1 MIKQLAKYLANLNN
15 TEIQLLNEDLSNEHQ
30 KVLDL
35 LESNALKQQ
44 KIDKLENDKKT
55 LLDEIV
61 LNQQRIDALLKQLRD
76 KNGGQ

>member
-15 TEIQLLNEDLSNEHQ
+15 KEVQLLNEDLSNEHQ
-30 KVLDL
+30 RVLDL
-35 LESNALKQQ
+35 LKSNAIKQQ

>member
-15 TEIQLLNEDLSNEHQ
+15 KEVQLLNEDLNNEHQ
-30 KVLDL
+30 RVLDL

>member
-15 TEIQLLNEDLSNEHQ
+15 KEVQLLNEDLSVEHQ
-30 KVLDL
+30 RVLDL
-35 LESNALKQQ
+35 LKSNALKQQ
-44 KIDKLENDKKT
+44 KIDKLEKDKKT

>member
-1 MIKQLAKYLANLNN
+1 MIKQLAKYLVNLNN
-15 TEIQLLNEDLSNEHQ
+15 KEVQLLNEDLSVEHQ
-30 KVLDL
+30 RVLDL

>member
-15 TEIQLLNEDLSNEHQ
+15 KEVQLLNEDLSNEHQ
-30 KVLDL
+30 RVLDL
-35 LESNALKQQ
+35 LKSNALKQQ

>member
-15 TEIQLLNEDLSNEHQ
+15 KEFQLLNEDLSNEHQ
-30 KVLDL
+30 RVLDL

>member
-15 TEIQLLNEDLSNEHQ
+15 KEVQLFNGDLSNEHQ
-30 KVLDL
+30 RVLDL

>member
-15 TEIQLLNEDLSNEHQ
+15 KEVQLLNEDLGNEHQ
-30 KVLDL
+30 RVLDL

>member
-15 TEIQLLNEDLSNEHQ
+15 KEVQLLNEDLSVEHQ
-30 KVLDL
+30 RVLDL

-44 KIDKLENDKKT
+44 KIDKLEKDKKT

>member
-15 TEIQLLNEDLSNEHQ
+15 KEVQLLNEDLSNEHQ
-30 KVLDL
+30 RVLDL
-35 LESNALKQQ
+35 LESDALKRQ

>member
-15 TEIQLLNEDLSNEHQ
+15 KEVQLLNEDLSNEHQ
-30 KVLDL
+30 RVLDL

-76 KNGGQ
+76 KHGGQ

>member
-15 TEIQLLNEDLSNEHQ
+15 KEVQLLNEDLSNEHQ
-30 KVLDL
+30 RVLDL

>member
-15 TEIQLLNEDLSNEHQ
+15 KEVQLLNEDLSIEHQ
-30 KVLDL
+30 RVLDL

-44 KIDKLENDKKT
+44 KIDKLEKDKKT

>member
-15 TEIQLLNEDLSNEHQ
+15 AEVQLLNEDLSNEHQ
-30 KVLDL
+30 RVLDL
-35 LESNALKQQ
+35 LESHALKQQ

>member
-15 TEIQLLNEDLSNEHQ
+15 KEVQLLNEDLSNEHQ
-30 KVLDL
+30 RVLDL

-61 LNQQRIDALLKQLRD
+61 LNQQRMDALLKQLRD

>member
-15 TEIQLLNEDLSNEHQ
+15 KEVQLLNEDLSVEHQ
-30 KVLDL
+30 RVLDL

-44 KIDKLENDKKT
+44 KIDKLEKDKKT

-76 KNGGQ
+76 KNGG

>member
-15 TEIQLLNEDLSNEHQ
+15 KEVKLLNEDLSNEHQ
-30 KVLDL
+30 RVLDL

>member
-15 TEIQLLNEDLSNEHQ
+15 KEVQLLNEDLSNEHQ
-30 KVLDL
+30 RVLDL

-61 LNQQRIDALLKQLRD
+61 LDQQRIDALLKQLRD

>member
-15 TEIQLLNEDLSNEHQ
+15 KEVQLLNEDLSNEHQ

>member
-15 TEIQLLNEDLSNEHQ
+15 KEVQLLNEDLSVEHQ
-30 KVLDL
+30 RVLDL

-44 KIDKLENDKKT
+44 KIDRLENDKKT

-61 LNQQRIDALLKQLRD
+61 INQQRIDALLKQLRD

>member
-15 TEIQLLNEDLSNEHQ
+15 KEVQLLNEDLGVEHQ
-30 KVLDL
+30 RVLDL

-44 KIDKLENDKKT
+44 KIDKLEKDKKT

>member
-15 TEIQLLNEDLSNEHQ
+15 TEVQLLNEDLSNEHQ
-30 KVLDL
+30 RVLDL

>member
-1 MIKQLAKYLANLNN
+1 MIKQLTKYLANLNN
-15 TEIQLLNEDLSNEHQ
+15 KEVQLLNEDLGVEHQ
-30 KVLDL
+30 RVLDL

-44 KIDKLENDKKT
+44 KIDKLEKDKKT

>member
-15 TEIQLLNEDLSNEHQ
+15 KEVQLLNEDLSNEHQ
-30 KVLDL
+30 RVLDL
-35 LESNALKQQ
+35 LESNELKQQ

>member
-15 TEIQLLNEDLSNEHQ
+15 KEVQLLNEDLSNEHQ
-30 KVLDL
+30 RVLDL

-44 KIDKLENDKKT
+44 KIDKLENDKRT
-55 LLDEIV
+55 LLDERV

>member
-15 TEIQLLNEDLSNEHQ
+15 KEVQLLNEDLSVEHQ
-30 KVLDL
+30 RVLDL

>member
-15 TEIQLLNEDLSNEHQ
+15 AEVQLLNEDLSNEHQ
-30 KVLDL
+30 RVLDL

>member
-15 TEIQLLNEDLSNEHQ
+15 KEVQLFNEDLSNEHQ
-30 KVLDL
+30 RVLDL

>member
-15 TEIQLLNEDLSNEHQ
+15 KEVQLLNEDLSNEHQ
-30 KVLDL
+30 RVLDL

-44 KIDKLENDKKT
+44 EIDKLENDKKT

>member
-1 MIKQLAKYLANLNN
+1 MIKQLAKYLANLN
-15 TEIQLLNEDLSNEHQ
+15 TKEVQLLNEDLSVEHQ
-30 KVLDL
+30 RVLDL

-44 KIDKLENDKKT
+44 KIDKLEKDKKT